1 MNRRIISRIAVITVA
16 AAALVAPATPSLA
29 VACAAPFPVAHRGG
43 TERYAE
49 DTGNAYLDT
58 AANIGVRFWE
68 NDVRF
73 TADDVPVIMHDE
85 TVDRTTDGTG
95 NVADLTYAQI
105 AAMRTSDDQPVPTL
119 RDFINDESAMKAYAF
134 VEPKTMPTEDQWTA
148 FVSAIKSRDG
158 KGGPRPVISSFDPA
172 VLDQVAVRMPGYTRA
187 LIQSVGDADP
197 ADITPHASILLK
209 HHDAITAG
217 RLTKWTAAGLKV
229 YAWADPAADPQSEW
243 ERIAG
248 YSTDSS
254 AGSVTGYI
262 TATPAAYL
270 AWRNSRVC

>member
-1 MNRRIISRIAVITVA
+1 MNRRIVSRIAAITVA

-29 VACAAPFPVAHRGG
+29 VACTAPFPVAHRGG
-43 TERYAE
+43 TERYVE

-95 NVADLTYAQI
+95 DVADLSYAQI
-105 AAMRTSDDQPVPTL
+105 TAMRTADDQPVPTL
-119 RDFINDESAMKAYAF
+119 RDFINDESATKSYAF

-148 FVSAIKSRDG
+148 FVAAIKSRDG

-172 VLDQVAVRMPGYTRA
+172 VLDQIAVRLPGYTRA

-243 ERIAG
+243 ERMAG

-270 AWRNSRVC
+270 AWKNSRVC